1 VGGGLG
7 RRPPQLAVTAATPTT
22 SSRAPFWRNV
32 RVLRFA
38 FQLGFL
44 LVVGGVLLYLLDN
57 VVANL
62 ERLGI
67 PTGFDYLDQPAGF
80 AIPDSDFS
88 SSQSLGDALRVG
100 VVNTIK
106 VSLLGI
112 VLATVLG
119 VCIGVMR
126 LSTNWLVRRA
136 AALYVETFR
145 NVPVLVI
152 ILFWYL
158 GVVLR
163 LPPIGE
169 AVEIPDLLVVS
180 NRGIAVPWFDKVDD
194 GYAFGLF
201 ALLAVAA
208 AAAVWIWRTRR
219 FDRTGEP
226 HRRALWAGGALLAI
240 LAIGYFATGMPWALD
255 LPERGERATTGGFRL
270 SPEYAALL
278 IGLALYTASHIAEI
292 VRGSILAVPR
302 GQSEAANA
310 VGLSGWQRLR
320 YVVLPQ
326 AFRISVPPIANQ
338 YLNLMKNSS
347 LGIAISYYEVTKIT
361 RVSIAQ
367 QAPAVQA
374 IVLLMG
380 IYLVI
385 SLSIALVTNLVNRR
399 LTLKGRR

>member
-1 VGGGLG
+1 
-7 RRPPQLAVTAATPTT
+7 VTTATPMPTRRT
-22 SSRAPFWRNV
+22 PLWRNV
-32 RVLRFA
+32 RVLRFVL
-38 FQLGFL
+38 QVVFL
-44 LVVGGVLLYLLDN
+44 VGVAGLLLYLVDN
-57 VVANL
+57 VVGNL

-88 SSQSLGDALRVG
+88 SAQSLGDALIVG
-100 VVNTIK
+100 VRNTLK
-106 VSLLGI
+106 VSLIGI
-112 VLATVLG
+112 VLATIVGVLVG
-119 VCIGVMR
+119 VAR
-126 LSTNWLVRRA
+126 LSSNWLVRKS

-145 NVPVLVI
+145 NIPVLVI

-169 AVEIPDLLVVS
+169 AVEIPDLLVIS
-180 NRGIAVPWFDKVDD
+180 NRGVALPWFDKV
-194 GYAFGLF
+194 GAGFAFGLV
-201 ALLAVAA
+201 ALVGLAA
-208 AAAVWIWRTRR
+208 AALVWIWRTRR
-219 FDRTGEP
+219 FDRTGAP
-226 HRRALWAGGALLAI
+226 HRRALWAGGVLIAI
-240 LAIGYFATGMPWALD
+240 LTVGFFATGSPWALEF
-255 LPERGERATTGGFRL
+255 PERGERSTTGGFRL

-292 VRGSILAVPR
+292 VRGSILAVPG
-302 GQSEAANA
+302 GQAEAANA

-320 YVVLPQ
+320 HVVLPQ

-347 LGIAISYYEVTKIT
+347 LGIAISYYELTKIT

-374 IVLLMG
+374 ILLLMG
-380 IYLVI
+380 IYLLI

-399 LTLKGRR
+399 LTVKGRR

>member
-1 VGGGLG
+1 
-7 RRPPQLAVTAATPTT
+7 VTTATPMPTRRT
-22 SSRAPFWRNV
+22 PLWRNV
-32 RVLRFA
+32 RVLRFVL
-38 FQLGFL
+38 QVVFL
-44 LVVGGVLLYLLDN
+44 VAVGGLLLYLVDN
-57 VVANL
+57 VVGNL

-88 SSQSLGDALRVG
+88 SAQSLGDALIVG
-100 VVNTIK
+100 VQNTLK
-106 VSLLGI
+106 VSLIGI
-112 VLATVLG
+112 VLATIVGVLVG
-119 VCIGVMR
+119 VAR
-126 LSTNWLVRRA
+126 LSSNWLVRKS

-145 NVPVLVI
+145 NIPVLVI

-169 AVEIPDLLVVS
+169 AVEIPDLLVIS
-180 NRGIAVPWFDKVDD
+180 NRGVALPWFDKV
-194 GYAFGLF
+194 GEGFAFGLV
-201 ALLAVAA
+201 ALVGLAA
-208 AAAVWIWRTRR
+208 AALVWIWRTRR
-219 FDRTGEP
+219 FDRTGAP
-226 HRRALWAGGALLAI
+226 HRRVLWAGGVLLAI
-240 LAIGYFATGMPWALD
+240 LTVGFFATGSPWALEF
-255 LPERGERATTGGFRL
+255 PERGERSTTGGFRL

-292 VRGSILAVPR
+292 VRGSILAVPG
-302 GQSEAANA
+302 GQAEAANA

-320 YVVLPQ
+320 HVVLPQ

-347 LGIAISYYEVTKIT
+347 LGIAISYYELTKIT

-374 IVLLMG
+374 ILLLMG
-380 IYLVI
+380 IYLLI

-399 LTLKGRR
+399 LTVKGRR